1 MSNVKEY
8 IDRAVQNIES
18 DRATTNALLVD
29 AMIYLKK
36 NEENHKSVG
45 PIVAKYLETL
55 QRSNEQLVKLTS
67 IMAKKTDS
75 GVELSEEDKKSL
87 FDVIQGE
94 KDSRK
99 LQYDKTTNLM
109 NLAGGEVTA
118 AGEAED
124 AARKEQSDAVGQIA
138 GSVAGASDR
147 NLKKNIT
154 KIGKTKSG
162 LNNYYNKNYNSLYK

>member
-55 QRSNEQLVKLTS
+55 QRSNEQLVKIASLVQKKQKIDNS
-67 IMAKKTDS
+67 IT
-75 GVELSEEDKKSL
+75 E
-87 FDVIQGE
+87 
-94 KDSRK
+94 
-99 LQYDKTTNLM
+99 YDKN
-109 NLAGGEVTA
+109 
-118 AGEAED
+118 D
-124 AARKEQSDAVGQIA
+124 IFEQIESQGDQ
-138 GSVAGASDR
+138 
-147 NLKKNIT
+147 
-154 KIGKTKSG
+154 
-162 LNNYYNKNYNSLYK
+162 